1 MKTILSLIILIFCQ
15 FAIPQTVIPFE
26 KKGVIFSDK
35 YEFYMFN
42 DLKRFTPTFSEIE
55 GLEKLLLQKIKLI
68 NQNKPNQ
75 NHQPLI
81 HRNLGKYKR
90 QYIGYYNEKGE
101 RIIYVNFLWKG
112 YKDYDLNGNEIEP
125 WKTQWLQIF
134 DGGSHYWQIKYY
146 PELKIFFDFS
156 VNGVA

>member
-1 MKTILSLIILIFCQ
+1 MKRILSLVILFFCQ
-15 FAIPQTVIPFE
+15 YATSQTVIPFE
-26 KKGVIFSDK
+26 KKGVIFYDK

-42 DLKRFTPTFSEIE
+42 DLKRFTPSLFEIKE
-55 GLEKLLLQKIKLI
+55 LERLLSQQIKFI

-90 QYIGYYNEKGE
+90 QYIGFYNEIGE
-101 RIIYVNFLWKG
+101 RIIYINFLWKG
-112 YKDYDLNGNEIEP
+112 YKDHDLDGNEIEP
-125 WKTQWLQIF
+125 WKTEWLQIF
-134 DGGSHYWQIKYY
+134 DGGSHYWQIKYN
-146 PELKIFFDFS
+146 PELKMFFDFS

>member
-15 FAIPQTVIPFE
+15 FAIAQTVIPFE

-101 RIIYVNFLWKG
+101 RIIYVNFLCKG